1 VCVCECLLLCVHVL
15 CGVSCWCCS
24 LHLQSTLEG
33 QVFDVVLLDESS
45 QMTEPT
51 SLVSEGKPDN
61 SAAGTEPH
69 RMHHGHATQHAL
81 TC

>member
-1 VCVCECLLLCVHVL
+1 MTGKPGNVFAAVCMSCVA
-15 CGVSCWCCS
+15 CCAGAAC

-51 SLVSEGKPDN
+51 SLVREAKPNN

-69 RMHHGHATQHAL
+69 RMHHGNAYSMP
-81 TC
+81 